1 MTRWLDNRCCKICG
15 RQARLY
21 GDRNPTNGLEGWCCC
36 CQLHYVQNGQDWIL
50 RCLSGFKKPG
60 SSSVELSLSSLHLRK
75 HMVILLVGCLL
86 FSSLH
91 LRTHMVILLV
101 GSLRNMER
109 RAQREIWRKVFLG
122 SHLGPVYSDGSVPQS
137 DSDPDSEDDTQ
148 SRAYRDFRCPLW
160 KLVLARCKSS
170 ETSAWELVLDYLG
183 DYQFPVSPAARHQ
196 SQCCTA
202 CNP

>member
-1 MTRWLDNRCCKICG
+1 MARWLDNRCCKICG
-15 RQARLY
+15 RQPRLY
-21 GDRNPTNGLEGWCCC
+21 GFRNPTNGLEGWCCC
-36 CQLHYVQNGQDWIL
+36 CQLHYVQNGQGWIL

-60 SSSVELSLSSLHLRK
+60 SLSVELSLSSLHLRK

-109 RAQREIWRKVFLG
+109 RAQREIWRKVLLG

-183 DYQFPVSPAARHQ
+183 DYQFPVSQAAQH
-196 SQCCTA
+196 
-202 CNP
+202 

>member
-1 MTRWLDNRCCKICG
+1 
-15 RQARLY
+15 
-21 GDRNPTNGLEGWCCC
+21 
-36 CQLHYVQNGQDWIL
+36 
-50 RCLSGFKKPG
+50 
-60 SSSVELSLSSLHLRK
+60 
-75 HMVILLVGCLL
+75 MVILLVGSLL

-109 RAQREIWRKVFLG
+109 RAQREIWRKVLLG

-148 SRAYRDFRCPLW
+148 SRGYRDFRCPLW

-183 DYQFPVSPAARHQ
+183 DYQFPVSQAAQH
-196 SQCCTA
+196 
-202 CNP
+202 

>member
-75 HMVILLVGCLL
+75 
-86 FSSLH
+86 
-91 LRTHMVILLV
+91 HMVILLV